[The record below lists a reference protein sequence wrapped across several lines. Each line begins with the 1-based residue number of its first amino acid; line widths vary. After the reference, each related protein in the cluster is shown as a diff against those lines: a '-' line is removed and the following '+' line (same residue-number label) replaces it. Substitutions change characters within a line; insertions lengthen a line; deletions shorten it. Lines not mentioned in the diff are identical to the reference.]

1 MKNNSTQ
8 PATWIT
14 ILSQAF
20 YGNRT
25 LTEIKVIDMDRFIL
39 GYLDD
44 SINLTKPVD
53 RTIVRIPGAD
63 NLVLV
68 YNNYE
73 EQKAVEDKEKL
84 FRESDCIQKPLA
96 TIPELNLELYSRCIL
111 VRRENDGTFTSLQDG
126 DIMKADKYLSW

>member
-73 EQKAVEDKEKL
+73 EQKALEDKEKL
-84 FRESDCIQKPLA
+84 FRESDYIPKPLA

-111 VRRENDGTFTSLQDG
+111 VRRENGGTFTSLQDG

>member
-84 FRESDCIQKPLA
+84 FRESDYIQKPLA

>member
-8 PATWIT
+8 PVTWIT

-73 EQKAVEDKEKL
+73 EQKALEDKEKL
-84 FRESDCIQKPLA
+84 FRESDYIQKPLA